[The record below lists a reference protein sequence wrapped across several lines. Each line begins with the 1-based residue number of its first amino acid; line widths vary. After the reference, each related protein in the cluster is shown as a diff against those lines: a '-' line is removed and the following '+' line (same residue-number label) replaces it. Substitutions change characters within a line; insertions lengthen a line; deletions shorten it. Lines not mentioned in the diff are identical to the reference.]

1 MNCKVVFSGVL
12 PAAPE
17 TIEQHTVPS
26 RIIQLPQAAPATTPA
41 TTPKMWTFT
50 TKPPSAA
57 NAGLSMHAISL
68 ICGRFGV
75 TEYAKWLICGTQNRI
90 RRVQP
95 AESQR
100 SYSPYRQIGAINKPL
115 SKTQSPESATNKP
128 TSTPNVDFH
137 SRLVIE
143 AGRQVRYQPAR
154 CDQYGVPC
162 PLFRLR
168 VADLASPHMLSRLRV
183 AAPRRYVEQEPRNS
197 NVRTRRIE
205 QLVPHVSEIDTGKP
219 KKLPHIRQ
227 IGIPNVD
234 FRSRT
239 SKPGNSDVDFHNPLP
254 DGANPAH
261 LKMWTFAA

>member
-1 MNCKVVFSGVL
+1 MDVSDAAWGQLLAARIMDCKVIFSGML

-17 TIEQHTVPS
+17 TVEQHTVLFW
-26 RIIQLPQAAPATTPA
+26 IIQLPQSAPATTPA

-137 SRLVIE
+137 S
-143 AGRQVRYQPAR
+143 Q
-154 CDQYGVPC
+154 
-162 PLFRLR
+162 
-168 VADLASPHMLSRLRV
+168 
-183 AAPRRYVEQEPRNS
+183 
-197 NVRTRRIE
+197 
-205 QLVPHVSEIDTGKP
+205 
-219 KKLPHIRQ
+219 
-227 IGIPNVD
+227 
-234 FRSRT
+234 T
-239 SKPGNSDVDFHNPLP
+239 SKARPE
-254 DGANPAH
+254 
-261 LKMWTFAA
+261 MWTFATDWGGWRRPD